1 MRQDEQNKAPGYM
14 TFREAAIMFSL
25 MPDEDAAKAIK
36 ATVNYFLYDQVS
48 ELDGVASIVF
58 SIMKA
63 DIDRNDQKYISIC
76 ERNREN
82 GSKGGR
88 PKKTGE
94 QTKS

>member
-1 MRQDEQNKAPGYM
+1 MSNEEKCKAPGYM

-36 ATVNYFLYDQVS
+36 ATVNYFLYGQVP
-48 ELDGVASIVF
+48 ELDGVAGSVF
-58 SIMKA
+58 GIMKA
-63 DIDRNDQKYISIC
+63 DIDRNDRKYISIC

-88 PKKTGE
+88 HKKIE
-94 QTKS
+94 